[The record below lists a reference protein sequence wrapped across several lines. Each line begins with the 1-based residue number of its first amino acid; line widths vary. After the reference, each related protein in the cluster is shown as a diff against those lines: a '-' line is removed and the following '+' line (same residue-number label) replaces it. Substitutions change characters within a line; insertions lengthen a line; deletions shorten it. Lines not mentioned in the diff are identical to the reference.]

1 MKFLAHSNWTKSTF
15 YNKKILFP
23 QNLASLSRIIHS
35 NEIGICGNLRSF
47 NDTCINK
54 KRLVSLKNFPKKIII
69 NKKKSLLYVS
79 SNCLLIDVLKKIV
92 PNGYMVSV
100 TPGSKYVTIGGMI
113 SNNVIGKN
121 SKNNQFRYILKE
133 FQLLS
138 PNNKILNCSNKSNK
152 KIFDLTIGG
161 FGLTGIILN
170 AVIKLKK
177 IKNQHIRQN
186 IFQFYNIDEFEK
198 IVKKKTKFNVSWI
211 DSHSLNKKEFKG
223 LFYTGDYY
231 TKNTKIK
238 NYEYSNN
245 NTNLLTTFFLKTYI
259 QNFFLSKVVNYIFF
273 KIIKKKS
280 IVNFDKFFYPQDKW
294 LNFNNCYKNGFFQ
307 IQFLIPEKKF
317 KNIIRIISKFFS
329 KNKVKSTF
337 IIIKKINE
345 KGKYLNF
352 FGKGYSISFDFDNDL
367 KSKKIKIFFLKL
379 ISTNNL
385 KINFSKDIIQK
396 SKFIK
401 DKKEYI
407 NFKKD
412 LKYLDKQEIINNEFS
427 KRLKLKF
434 SNEI

>member
-23 QNLASLSRIIHS
+23 QNLASLSRIIRS

-92 PNGYMVSV
+92 PNGYMISV

-177 IKNQHIRQN
+177 IKNQYIRQN

-198 IVKKKTKFNVSWI
+198 IVKKKN
-211 DSHSLNKKEFKG
+211 
-223 LFYTGDYY
+223 
-231 TKNTKIK
+231 
-238 NYEYSNN
+238 
-245 NTNLLTTFFLKTYI
+245 
-259 QNFFLSKVVNYIFF
+259 
-273 KIIKKKS
+273 
-280 IVNFDKFFYPQDKW
+280 
-294 LNFNNCYKNGFFQ
+294 
-307 IQFLIPEKKF
+307 
-317 KNIIRIISKFFS
+317 
-329 KNKVKSTF
+329 
-337 IIIKKINE
+337 
-345 KGKYLNF
+345 
-352 FGKGYSISFDFDNDL
+352 
-367 KSKKIKIFFLKL
+367 
-379 ISTNNL
+379 
-385 KINFSKDIIQK
+385 
-396 SKFIK
+396 
-401 DKKEYI
+401 
-407 NFKKD
+407 
-412 LKYLDKQEIINNEFS
+412 
-427 KRLKLKF
+427 
-434 SNEI
+434 